1 MTYKMKLSLINYF
14 FHTLWTFTAPFFYN
28 CYFRASL
35 HVWNFQLKD
44 MATLQSIK
52 DDEVA
57 ASGGN
62 LDNSI
67 INARA
72 VLPIK
77 SCRNLMKF
85 STFCC
90 RRYITRDYLQSDSVR
105 SNYFNR
111 CSLLSSLV
119 LYKFSGRY
127 FVK

>member
-1 MTYKMKLSLINYF
+1 
-14 FHTLWTFTAPFFYN
+14 
-28 CYFRASL
+28 
-35 HVWNFQLKD
+35 

-77 SCRNLMKF
+77 S
-85 STFCC
+85 
-90 RRYITRDYLQSDSVR
+90 
-105 SNYFNR
+105 
-111 CSLLSSLV
+111 SLLSVADDISLEINFRV
-119 LYKFSGRY
+119 RVSARTTLRRR
-127 FVK
+127 V